1 MFSRRLPRP
10 PSPALLVAVAGLTLL
25 VSACASTTSGN
36 GSPAAPE
43 SAAGNGSEADDSIA
57 AMLSLLPPI
66 DPEEVGVVS
75 VSRWHAAAEA
85 YGVTVPADGASSD
98 DVLDYLVA
106 LTTDD
111 GGVAPA
117 SDLMGLRTAAVS
129 STEEEF
135 GFGRQ
140 QIAADI
146 TAGLPPRAHH
156 AARGDFDPDA
166 VVAATL
172 SGPVADD
179 VEEVDVRGV
188 PVLRWGDDLEHDLQR
203 IHALSQVGGSGR
215 LGLPDDRT
223 LLYAAYDEG
232 IDGLVGAQQ
241 GGDSLADD
249 ADLAAVAGALDDE
262 GALSAQLTYRLDGS
276 DLPYAAAGVGLAW
289 DDGGRLVLVYSTPS
303 EADAE
308 SVASAVEEVV
318 TSGETVAGGQPW
330 SELLSDPEITTD
342 GSLVTATFSLAGPP
356 ARWAAFLINRE
367 NLF

>member
-1 MFSRRLPRP
+1 M
-10 PSPALLVAVAGLTLL
+10 TLL
-25 VSACASTTSGN
+25 VSACTSTTPGT

-43 SAAGNGSEADDSIA
+43 SSTAGDGTGADDSIA

-66 DPEEVGVVS
+66 DAEEIGVVS

-98 DVLDYLVA
+98 DVLDYLLA

-111 GGVAPA
+111 GGVAQA
-117 SDLMGLRTAAVS
+117 SDLMGLRTAAIA
-129 STEEEF
+129 STEDEF

-146 TAGLPPRAHH
+146 TAGLPPRALH

-166 VVAATL
+166 VVDATL

-188 PVLRWGDDLEHDLQR
+188 PVLRWGDDLEPDVER
-203 IHALSQVGGSGR
+203 IHVLSQVGGAGR
-215 LGLPDDRT
+215 LALPDDRT
-223 LLYAAYDEG
+223 LLYAGYDDG
-232 IDGLVGAQQ
+232 IDGLIDAQQ
-241 GGDSLADD
+241 GGESLADD
-249 ADLAAVAGALDDE
+249 DDLAAVAGALDAE
-262 GALSAQLTYRLDGS
+262 GTLSAQLTYRLDGS
-276 DLPYAAAGVGLAW
+276 ELPYVAAGIGLAW
-289 DDGGRLVLVYSTPS
+289 EDGGRMVLAYSTAS
-303 EADAE
+303 ESDAE
-308 SVASAVEEVV
+308 SVASAVGELVS
-318 TSGETVAGGQPW
+318 SGQTVAGDQPW
-330 SELLSDPEITTD
+330 SELVSDPDIRTD
-342 GSLVTATFSLAGPP
+342 GSLVTATFTLAGPP